1 MPRTPPDPRRPGL
14 LGTPGQKIVAVLLL
28 AVVLYAGLYW
38 WQSRQRSGPERPAMA
53 SATVLREAPAAD
65 GRSTLTVRY
74 RVDGKQHETTKDVA
88 TAAFTAQ
95 GKVVWVCF
103 KPSDPSNAD
112 LRLPEDE
119 LCGQR

>member
-1 MPRTPPDPRRPGL
+1 MSRTPPDPRRPGL
-14 LGTPGQKIVAVLLL
+14 LSTPGQKIVAVLVF

-38 WQSRQRSGPERPAMA
+38 WQSRRNAGPERPAA
-53 SATVLREAPAAD
+53 AAGTVVREAPAD
-65 GRSTLTVRY
+65 SGRSNLTVRY
-74 RVDGKQHETTKDVA
+74 TVDGKQLETTKDVA

-103 KPSDPSNAD
+103 APSDPTNAA
-112 LRLPEDE
+112 LRLPEDQ